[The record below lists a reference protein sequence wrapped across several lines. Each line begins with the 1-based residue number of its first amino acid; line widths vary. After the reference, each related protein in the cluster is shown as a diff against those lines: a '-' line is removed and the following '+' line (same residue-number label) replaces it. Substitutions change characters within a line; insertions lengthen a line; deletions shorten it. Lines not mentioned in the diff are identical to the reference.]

1 MKKILSVKRSISLIL
16 SAAIVIASAIFTT
29 GLSTTAKALT
39 VPEGT
44 DVWHGTTQVV
54 TPEDDNKTYNVS
66 TAEQL
71 AWALKSNLE
80 IKKINLTADI
90 YLNDLTDFDSWNS
103 TTEGLHNWTSVELPD
118 PATFCRVEIQGN
130 NHTIYGLYDVNTT
143 GNAGLIHNFT
153 DAWTNYLKCYNLGID
168 YAYISG
174 KYSGAFVATYNVAQ
188 NQGERDIVFENCFVG
203 ENVIIDCPADSI
215 GAGGFV
221 GYTSRLYNFYE
232 NKKISF
238 KNCYSLVNIKNSG
251 NVKEASYGAFCGNT
265 MLKPITMENCYT
277 DKDKI
282 FGFFEPNRDG
292 DGLYV
297 VDPTTNYASVALNS
311 NGNYTTA
318 CSVDNMKGIM
328 AAISMSN
335 LGDAYV
341 VTNGYPILKVF
352 SKDLSAIPLGV
363 DSVASKLFGGGRGT
377 EEEPFL
383 ISNAQHLR
391 NAIGYFGL
399 GQHYKLTN
407 DIYDND
413 VNAVK
418 WTDNQGQVNSE
429 KTPKKWFNATDNTDL
444 QKYTGID
451 GNKGAFYGYIDGAG
465 HAIHGIYTPF
475 QAQNTNNAERY
486 TYIAA
491 LIPVMKSGEIKNLTL
506 SDSYLCTFA
515 KNEDGQKKAYAG
527 GIVGHLIGN
536 ADFEKVTVDD
546 SVSVKLFSQYC
557 YDHGHGAIIG
567 GIAGSITVNLK
578 DVGAS
583 CLFAQRENGK
593 QNFMGLVGRFWGPT
607 INLTNCYSKG
617 VFPVEYNGPS
627 TVNFDNVYTDKAD
640 PDGKGD
646 AQTFNGAPNVL
657 DSIVGNAIENP
668 GNAWHNVIGETPMLQ
683 VRVNV
688 VADIDGD
695 GSSATQEDLNAL
707 KIHLLGVKNKTNT
720 DVNRDQVTD
729 ICDLVMLKKICG

>member
-29 GLSTTAKALT
+29 GLSTTAEAPT
-39 VPEGT
+39 RPEGT
-44 DVWHGTTQVV
+44 NVWNGTIQEVK
-54 TPEDDNKTYNVS
+54 PEADDNTYNVS
-66 TAEQL
+66 TAEEL
-71 AWALKSNLE
+71 AWALKSNLKV
-80 IKKINLTADI
+80 KKINLTADI
-90 YLNDLTDFDSWNS
+90 YLNDLTNFDSWNS
-103 TTEGLHNWTSVELPD
+103 TTEGLHNWTSTELPD
-118 PATFCRVEIQGN
+118 PDTFCRVEIQGN

-143 GNAGLIHNFT
+143 GKAGLIHNFT
-153 DAWTNYLKCYNLGID
+153 TDWPNYFKCYNLGID

-174 KYSGAFVATYNVAQ
+174 KNSGAFVATYNVEQ

-203 ENVIIDCPADSI
+203 ENVIIECPADSI

-251 NVKEASYGAFCGNT
+251 NVTDAGYGAFCGNT

-311 NGNYTTA
+311 HGCYTTA
-318 CSVDNMKGIM
+318 CPVDNMKGIT
-328 AAISMSN
+328 AAISMAN
-335 LGDAYV
+335 LGAAYV
-341 VTNGYPILKVF
+341 TTDGYPILAALN
-352 SKDLSAIPLGV
+352 KDENAVPLGT
-363 DSVASKLFGGGRGT
+363 LFAGGRGT
-377 EEEPFL
+377 EKEPFL

-418 WTDNQGQVNSE
+418 WTDNGGEVNSGY
-429 KTPKKWFNATDNTDL
+429 TPKTWFNATDNTDL
-444 QKYTGID
+444 KKYTGIG

-475 QAQNTNNAERY
+475 QAQNTNNADRY

-491 LIPVMKSGEIKNLTL
+491 LIPVMESGKIENLTL

-515 KNEDGQKKAYAG
+515 TKNGDVQDNAYAG
-527 GIVGHLIGN
+527 GIVGRLIGN

-546 SVSVKLFSQYC
+546 SVSVKLFSQNGC
-557 YDHGHGAIIG
+557 YAHSHGAIIG
-567 GIAGSITVNLK
+567 GIDGSITVNLT

-583 CLFAQRENGK
+583 CLFAQREGYK
-593 QNFMGLVGRFWGPT
+593 QYFTGLVGKFWGPT
-607 INLTNCYSKG
+607 IYLTNCYSKG
-617 VFPVEYNGPS
+617 VFPVEYNGDS
-627 TVNFDNVYTDKAD
+627 TVNFVNVYTDTAD
-640 PDGKGD
+640 TNGKGGG
-646 AQTFNGAPNVL
+646 QTISGEPTVL
-657 DSIVGNAIENP
+657 ESIVGNAIENP
-668 GNAWHNVIGETPMLQ
+668 GDAWHNVIGETPMLK

-688 VADIDGD
+688 VAEIDD
-695 GSSATQEDLNAL
+695 AGSSATPEDLNAL
-707 KIHLLGVKNKTNT
+707 KIHLLGVEDKTNT
-720 DVNRDQVTD
+720 DVNRNQVTD